1 MDPDLRR
8 IRMGRLKNDS
18 ASSND
23 DRELS
28 ITNLTQIKGIA
39 RTTAEAMYEIGIHSY
54 ADLIEYLSQHTAEE
68 FSEALKE
75 HGVTRPPGL
84 IDREAWIRAAEKL
97 NKGAPTPPK
106 GEAEPVEEPK
116 EQPSREHDAVF
127 TVSFDVTRD
136 EAEEPVLNTTVYDEG
151 NGGKEE
157 TFQGTDT
164 SLWISWMLERANL
177 PFVIKPITAEVEAT
191 GEELPPTKA
200 EAAIPSIP
208 GELYDFLLEIDD
220 VQLSEIGPML
230 EIPEK
235 SLKAEIKI
243 KLSGSDAEKL
253 SLQGTSFRTEIYT
266 IDLDSGYPRQ
276 VGSKEDQFEP
286 HIFEYT
292 HQIGFTM
299 PDVGRYEFHNLVR
312 LLPSG
317 ELRASHRGP
326 TMRIVP

>member
-1 MDPDLRR
+1 
-8 IRMGRLKNDS
+8 MGRLQNDS

-54 ADLIEYLSQHTAEE
+54 ADLIEYLSQHTVEE

-84 IDREAWIRAAEKL
+84 IDREAWIREAEKL

-106 GEAEPVEEPK
+106 EEAEEAEPTEEPE
-116 EQPSREHDAVF
+116 EQPPSRESREHDAVF
-127 TVSFDVTRD
+127 TVSFDVTR
-136 EAEEPVLNTTVYDEG
+136 EETGEPVLNTTVYDEG
-151 NGGKEE
+151 NGGEE
-157 TFQGTDT
+157 KTFQGPDT
-164 SLWISWMLERANL
+164 SQWISWMLERANL
-177 PFVIKPITAEVEAT
+177 PFVIKPTTAEVEAT
-191 GEELPPTKA
+191 GEELPPTKT
-200 EAAIPSIP
+200 EEAIPSIP
-208 GELYDFLLEIDD
+208 GELYDILLEIDD
-220 VQLSEIGPML
+220 VQLSLIGPML

-235 SLKAEIKI
+235 RLKAEISI
-243 KLSGSDAEKL
+243 KLSGSDTERL
-253 SLQGTSFRTEIYT
+253 SLQGISFQTEIYT
-266 IDLDSGYPRQ
+266 IDMDSGFPRQ

-292 HQIGFTM
+292 HQIEFAM

>member
-1 MDPDLRR
+1 
-8 IRMGRLKNDS
+8 MGRLQNDS

-23 DRELS
+23 DREFI
-28 ITNLTQIKGIA
+28 ITSLIQIKGIA

-68 FSEALKE
+68 ISEALKE

-97 NKGAPTPPK
+97 NKGTSSPTK
-106 GEAEPVEEPK
+106 GEAEPAEEPQIQLPSN
-116 EQPSREHDAVF
+116 ESREHDAVF

-136 EAEEPVLNTTVYDEG
+136 EAGEPVLNTTVYDEG
-151 NGGKEE
+151 NGGEE
-157 TFQGTDT
+157 KTFQGPNT
-164 SLWISWMLERANL
+164 SPWISWMVERANL

-191 GEELPPTKA
+191 GEELPPTQT
-200 EAAIPSIP
+200 EATIPSIP
-208 GELYDFLLEIDD
+208 EELYDFLLEIDD
-220 VQLSEIGPML
+220 VQLSVIGPML

-235 SLKAEIKI
+235 RLNAEINI

-253 SLQGTSFRTEIYT
+253 SSQGTSFRTEIYT

-292 HQIGFTM
+292 HQIGFAM